1 MESIIKT
8 DLGTEKPGIT
18 ESKSRCLR
26 PTTFDGFIGQSKNKD
41 NLKVYIEAC
50 KSRGESLDHVL
61 LYGPPGL
68 GKTTLAGIIAHEMGA
83 KLKTIS
89 APSIEK
95 QGDLVSVLNCL
106 SDNDILFIDEIHRLP
121 AFIEEVLYSAM
132 EDYRITITVGKDAQS
147 KAITLELPHFTLV
160 GATTRAG
167 MLSAPLRDRFG
178 IVCRME
184 FYTEAEL
191 SELIKA
197 NCKEM
202 SVGMTDKAV
211 SVLAGAGRGTPRIVN
226 RNLRRVRDFA
236 EVRGI
241 KRVGDKA
248 IRDILSELGISD
260 SGLTELDVAILKLL
274 RDKACPVGLSTLSSM
289 TGEDMGTIED
299 VCEPYLIYRG
309 LINKTPK
316 GRVITEQ
323 GIALMGLA
331 A

>member
-1 MESIIKT
+1 MERIIKT
-8 DLGTEKPGIT
+8 DLENEKSDIT
-18 ESKSRCLR
+18 GLPSRCLR
-26 PTTFDGFIGQSKNKD
+26 PTTLDKFIGQSKNKE
-41 NLKVYIEAC
+41 NLKAYIEAA
-50 KSRGESLDHVL
+50 KSRGESLDHIL

-68 GKTTLAGIIAHEMGA
+68 GKTTLAGIIANEMGA
-83 KLKTIS
+83 KIKTIS

-121 AFIEEVLYSAM
+121 SFIEEVLYSAM
-132 EDYRITITVGKDAQS
+132 EDYKISITVGKDAQCKTIS
-147 KAITLELPHFTLV
+147 LELPRFTLV

-178 IVCRME
+178 IVFRME
-184 FYTEAEL
+184 YYSESEL
-191 SELIKA
+191 SELIKV
-197 NCKEM
+197 NSKEL
-202 SVGMTDKAV
+202 SIKMTNKAV

-236 EVRGI
+236 EVRGLNNI
-241 KRVGDKA
+241 NEKD
-248 IRDILSELGISD
+248 IRDILSELGIFD
-260 SGLTELDVAILKLL
+260 SGLTELDMTILTMLKN
-274 RDKACPVGLSTLSSM
+274 KACPIGLSTLSSM

-316 GRVITEQ
+316 GRVITESGAKVL
-323 GIALMGLA
+323 GIAA
-331 A
+331 